1 MPENGKRILVV
12 EGEPPSYN
20 SLSLFLRGKGY
31 EPHVAASATEATEA
45 LSADGFDL
53 ILCDY
58 WLPDMDGL
66 SFLKLIGDGQPA
78 IVKILTSS
86 YLPAHVMDEMKWAG
100 IHDVILRPFT
110 MDMLESA
117 VSRNRTSQAIQGVLV
132 ADRRGTVGGEKEWTR
147 RTNHDEQ
154 ESRPI
159 AGHRTGSHLGGA
171 GTGKGRY
178 GSRDMESALRPI

>member
-1 MPENGKRILVV
+1 MKESSRRDRFAPKERGMPEISRERNGKRILLV
-12 EGEPPSYN
+12 EGEPPTYN
-20 SLSLFLRGKGY
+20 SLFLRDKGY
-31 EPHVAASATEATEA
+31 EPHFTASATEAMAA

-86 YLPAHVMDEMKWAG
+86 YLPAHVMDEVKWAG

-110 MDMLESA
+110 MDMLGRA
-117 VSRNRTSQAIQGVLV
+117 VTWNRTPQAIQGVFV
-132 ADRRGTVGGEKEWTR
+132 ADRRETVGGEK
-147 RTNHDEQ
+147 
-154 ESRPI
+154 
-159 AGHRTGSHLGGA
+159 
-171 GTGKGRY
+171 
-178 GSRDMESALRPI
+178 